1 MRDWSGW
8 PSFDRRSESFT
19 GDTRGVSVAI
29 THGLTIAIT
38 GVLLIGLLNA
48 SGALLDSQEERI
60 SHDQVSE
67 INGDIL
73 SHINTVDRLAA
84 NGEAAS
90 LNVTL
95 SYPDRIMGSY
105 NYQVDLRGNGDPAV
119 LEVRVPRLDQSIT
132 RELETKAGIDPAQD
146 SGPEI
151 TISLCDGSITL
162 GGCS

>member
-1 MRDWSGW
+1 M
-8 PSFDRRSESFT
+8 
-19 GDTRGVSVAI
+19 SVAI